1 MIPSL
6 LAVCFF
12 SIGASFGNRAVRCWG
27 EHGANL
33 IRIVIAGI
41 ILGVWAFGFG
51 KGLSDKSNLWFFA
64 SGVIGFGV
72 GDTGLF
78 LAFPRI
84 GIQLTTLMTLCLSA
98 VIASVIEYLW
108 MGTPLTSGQIL
119 SASVILLGVI
129 IVILGSPKIQAGTGN
144 KIGYFWGLVAALGQ
158 GGGAVLSRKGY
169 DVAEVSVDF
178 GTAAFERV
186 IGGVLFIL
194 IIYLFYRFRAT
205 YVPVERK
212 ALTTREKY
220 LPVFIVAIFGPILGV
235 SCFQW
240 ALSIAPGG
248 VVLPVVAMT
257 PIAIIPFAYFI
268 NGELP
273 TKRSLAGGVVAVV
286 GTMMMTYFS
295 V

>member
-12 SIGASFGNRAVRCWG
+12 SMGASFSSRAVRCWG

-33 IRIVIAGI
+33 IRIVIAGV
-41 ILGVWAFGFG
+41 ILGIWAFCFG
-51 KGLSDKSNLWFFA
+51 KGLTDKSNFWFFV
-64 SGVIGFGV
+64 SGVVGFGV

-98 VIASVIEYLW
+98 VIASIIEYFW
-108 MGTPLTSGQIL
+108 MGTPLTLGKMLSACIIL
-119 SASVILLGVI
+119 SGVI
-129 IVILGSPKIQAGTGN
+129 IVILGNTKIQAGTGN
-144 KIGYFWGLVAALGQ
+144 KSGYFWGFVAALGQ

-169 DVAEVSVDF
+169 DVAEVAVDF

-186 IGGVLFIL
+186 VGGVLFIFIVYL
-194 IIYLFYRFRAT
+194 IYRYRRVCIPAEKKKFSL
-205 YVPVERK
+205 K
-212 ALTTREKY
+212 EKY
-220 LPVFIVAIFGPILGV
+220 IPVFMVAVFGSILGV

-240 ALSIAPGG
+240 ALLIAPGG

-268 NGELP
+268 DGELP
-273 TKRSLAGGVVAVV
+273 TKRSLYGGIVAVV